1 MSAKTI
7 LITGGHGFIGSNM
20 IHYYLNKYPDY
31 QIVNI
36 DYNTEAANPENMH
49 CPDQKNRYAFRRVDI
64 RNVYA
69 INHLFEQYDI
79 TDIIHFAAE
88 TRSRENVGEIRLY
101 EQTNVLGTMNLLYAA
116 QSAWMDDEHQ
126 PKPAYKTS
134 RFHHVSLTNNGH
146 STLYTLSKANADDM
160 VQSFHEKYGLNIVTT
175 ASPEIFGPMQQDEEL
190 IPLSIHQALDGK
202 LELLER
208 DEKKRDWLFVSDL
221 CEAID
226 TVFHLGEAGQRYET
240 GSIARLS
247 DKELVQQIVVSLNEN
262 FPGNILDTQYIKQT
276 NTLIQPKT
284 ANIIQNQIPGFEPA
298 TAFETG
304 LSITRD
310 WYIKKYKHADLAR
323 KQ

>member
-49 CPDQKNRYAFRRVDI
+49 CPNQKNRYVFHRVDI

-69 INHLFEQYDI
+69 INHLFEHYDI

-116 QSAWMDDEHQ
+116 QSAWMDGEHQ
-126 PKPAYKTS
+126 PKPVYKTS
-134 RFHHVSLTNNGH
+134 RFHHISLMDSGH
-146 STLYTLSKANADDM
+146 NTLYTLSKTNADDM
-160 VQSFHEKYGLNIVTT
+160 IQSFHEKYGLNIVTT
-175 ASPEIFGPMQQDEEL
+175 ASPEIFGPMQQDDEL
-190 IPLSIHQALDGK
+190 IPLSIQQALDGK
-202 LELLER
+202 LEIPET
-208 DEKKRDWLFVSDL
+208 DKKARDWLFVGDL

-226 TVFHLGEAGQRYET
+226 TVFHLGDTGERYET

-247 DKELVQQIVVSLNEN
+247 DRELVQQIAVLLNEN
-262 FPGNILDTQYIKQT
+262 FLGNSLDTQPIKQ
-276 NTLIQPKT
+276 LDVPIQPR
-284 ANIIQNQIPGFEPA
+284 AASINQKQISGFEP
-298 TAFETG
+298 TISFETG

-310 WYIKKYKHADLAR
+310 WYIKKYKYADLAR
-323 KQ
+323 KS